1 MEGSLDTKDAITLI
15 LATIGTVLGII
26 NYWRSIRDEKVR
38 LRVVPVLAWNFG
50 EGIMSIRSSRK
61 IGELIDRYGIPRM
74 GVEVINLSKF
84 PITLDEVGLCEG
96 NIEKRERA
104 PFFQA
109 STHQNE
115 TCPIKL
121 APRESVILYS
131 QDNHCL
137 DYTFTIQSM
146 AYATTSCDTT
156 QNGRSHALVTWQEIQ
171 KQTCKKGLI

>member
-1 MEGSLDTKDAITLI
+1 MDTKDAITLI

-50 EGIMSIRSSRK
+50 EVIMIIRSSMK

-104 PFFQA
+104 KSKIMQNQSNANLKTKYIKYNREINGQFSFGIYSLSFLMQKLRNSFQ
-109 STHQNE
+109 NLE
-115 TCPIKL
+115 RYCIINIPINTL
-121 APRESVILYS
+121 F
-131 QDNHCL
+131 Q
-137 DYTFTIQSM
+137 F
-146 AYATTSCDTT
+146 
-156 QNGRSHALVTWQEIQ
+156 Q
-171 KQTCKKGLI
+171 KRI